1 MKMQIKYL
9 FSAKLLVVL
18 LLSTSFVGMVSAAD
32 RGGDSF
38 GGSASGGRP
47 RSDSEEAYLSTLQK
61 DIEALRNSKRMMASV
76 SRKLQQAVYE
86 EVDLQSRVPA
96 SATSEDFDDTA
107 KPGLLADARTWTVA
121 RFSTRAETAKTV
133 AGLAALGSAG
143 YLGREYIGSAA
154 RAIGGGIKGAATG
167 AVAGARGHK

>member
-1 MKMQIKYL
+1 MKMQIKFL
-9 FSAKLLVVL
+9 FPAKFLVAL
-18 LLSTSFVGMVSAAD
+18 LLAVSFVGVVSAAD
-32 RGGDSF
+32 CGGGRDRSESALDKDLLETLIKNPSTLREVRQITGAVQAAAQAKIAELAKARALAEDHGDS
-38 GGSASGGRP
+38 
-47 RSDSEEAYLSTLQK
+47 D
-61 DIEALRNSKRMMASV
+61 
-76 SRKLQQAVYE
+76 
-86 EVDLQSRVPA
+86 
-96 SATSEDFDDTA
+96 EDTV
-107 KPGLLADARTWTVA
+107 KPGLLVGARAWTAA

>member
-1 MKMQIKYL
+1 MKMQIKFL
-9 FSAKLLVVL
+9 FPAKFLVAL
-18 LLSTSFVGMVSAAD
+18 LLAVSFVGVVSAAD
-32 RGGDSF
+32 CG
-38 GGSASGGRP
+38 GGRA
-47 RSDSEEAYLSTLQK
+47 RSESALDQDFLRDLTANR
-61 DIEALRNSKRMMASV
+61 EALREARQLTGVLREVTQAKLSELAEARA
-76 SRKLQQAVYE
+76 SRK
-86 EVDLQSRVPA
+86 
-96 SATSEDFDDTA
+96 SEDFEDTA
-107 KPGLLADARTWTVA
+107 KPGLLDGARAWTAA